1 MAPSV
6 AATEDVS
13 GHGAGLDKNLKVA
26 AGVSSAGDE
35 KIVVNTIR
43 CLAADLCQQV
53 SHPSLIVREVAD
65 WQYKGGHPGT
75 VMGAAT
81 IGIALWR
88 YHMQYNP
95 KNPDWLNRDRK
106 LPHRI
111 PAKLTSRICS
121 VSRSR
126 LSTAVHHAS
135 FLWIPR
141 MDPRPDQELPRS
153 YSSYHGSWPP
163 RDRVPR
169 C

>member
-13 GHGAGLDKNLKVA
+13 GHGAGLDKDLKVS

-53 SHPSLIVREVAD
+53 IKPPVIIGEEAD

-95 KNPDWLNRDRK
+95 KNADWLNRDRK
-106 LPHRI
+106 PPQKRADQADKQDSFCQSVTPVYCSTSCFISPDI
-111 PAKLTSRICS
+111 PNG
-121 VSRSR
+121 
-126 LSTAVHHAS
+126 
-135 FLWIPR
+135 P
-141 MDPRPDQELPRS
+141 
-153 YSSYHGSWPP
+153 
-163 RDRVPR
+163 
-169 C
+169 